1 MSEPLAT
8 RSYRTLDP
16 ERLIGAA
23 EFRDRQEMARAEAAR
38 LGLGGLV
45 VYSRGGGPVDM
56 SADVFYLANHY
67 SQQPYMSD
75 HVGIGRARS
84 HGVLIIPVSGPTT
97 LVVDVP
103 WWRRDL
109 VVADDVRAGNDVTG
123 VTADA
128 IRGLRL
134 DTSRLGVVG
143 ASSMTAAAY
152 LGLAAELPSAELER
166 VDDLVERHRVHKSPA
181 EVVALRAAI
190 ELGVDAVRAAFET
203 VTPGMTE
210 AVAVAAAAEVVA
222 REGGVLYDAACASGT
237 HADLFTWARV
247 PSSDP
252 RRPLAVGDMFHMDC
266 YGAFGG
272 YFWDF
277 GRTRI
282 VGDDPSPIQRGL
294 VDTAIDIVDAVCTAI
309 RPGITA
315 GEAQA
320 VGAAVMASSP
330 VIASLPPAEGETEG
344 FPAVGHGIGLGWEGP
359 WLTVDDPMVLEPG
372 MAIAVETIV
381 GHPSVG
387 GGFFE
392 ENGIVTDTGF
402 EVLTSSVPRRWW

>member
-1 MSEPLAT
+1 MSAPAAL
-8 RSYRTLDP
+8 RSYRELDP
-16 ERLIGAA
+16 ERLIGPD
-23 EFRDRQEMARAEAAR
+23 EFRHRQELARAEAER
-38 LGLGGLV
+38 LGFAGLV

-84 HGVLIIPVSGPTT
+84 HGVIIVPIAGPTT
-97 LVVDVP
+97 LIVDIP
-103 WWRRDL
+103 WWRPDL
-109 VVADDVRAGNDVTG
+109 VVADDVRAGNDVTS

-128 IRGLRL
+128 IRGLGL
-134 DTSRLGVVG
+134 AAGRLGVVG
-143 ASSMTAAAY
+143 ASSMTAAAW
-152 LGLAAELPSAELER
+152 LGLAEELPSADLVR
-166 VDDLVERHRVHKSPA
+166 ADDLVERLRVHKSPA

-190 ELGVDAVRAAFET
+190 ELGVDAVAAAFDAVE
-203 VTPGMTE
+203 PGATE
-210 AVAVAAAAEVVA
+210 AAAAAAAAAVVA
-222 REGGVLYDAACASGT
+222 REGGVLYDAACASGA

-247 PSSDP
+247 PSSDA
-252 RRPLAVGDMFHMDC
+252 RRPLAAGEMFHMDC

-282 VGDDPSPIQRGL
+282 VGDDPTPMQRDL
-294 VDTAIDIVDAVCTAI
+294 AETAIGIVETVCAAI
-309 RPGITA
+309 RPGMTA
-315 GEAQA
+315 GEVQA
-320 VGAAVMASSP
+320 VGAEIMASSP
-330 VIASLPPAEGETEG
+330 VLASLPASESDTEG

-359 WLTVDDPMVLEPG
+359 WLTAGDPLVLEPG

-392 ENGIVTDTGF
+392 ENGIVTETGF
-402 EVLTSSVPRRWW
+402 EVLTSSVPGRWW

>member
-1 MSEPLAT
+1 MSSPLGTAP
-8 RSYRTLDP
+8 YRTLDP
-16 ERLIGAA
+16 ERLIPATEYRA
-23 EFRDRQEMARAEAAR
+23 RQDRARAEAER
-38 LGLGGLV
+38 LGLAGLV
-45 VYSRGGGPVDM
+45 VYSRGGGSVDM

-84 HGVLIIPVSGPTT
+84 HGVLIIPVAGPTT

-109 VVADDVRAGNDVTG
+109 VVADVVRPGNDVTG
-123 VTADA
+123 LVADA
-128 IRGLRL
+128 MRGLGL
-134 DTSRLGVVG
+134 ASRRVGIVG

-152 LGLAAELPSAELER
+152 LGLAGELPSADLMR
-166 VDDLVERHRVHKSPA
+166 VDDLVERLRIHKSPS
-181 EVVALRAAI
+181 EVLALRAAI
-190 ELGVDAVRAAFET
+190 ALGVDAVQAAFD
-203 VTPGMTE
+203 VVRPGVTE
-210 AVAVAAAAEVVA
+210 ADAAAAAAEIIA
-222 REGGVLYDAACASGT
+222 REGGVLYDAACASGP
-237 HADLFTWARV
+237 HADQFAWARV
-247 PSSDP
+247 PSSDA
-252 RRPLAVGDMFHMDC
+252 RRPLAAGATFHMDC

-282 VGDDPSPIQRGL
+282 VGDDPTSSQRGL
-294 VDTAIDIVDAVCTAI
+294 VETAIEIVGAVCAAI

-315 GEAQA
+315 REAHA
-320 VGAAVMASSP
+320 AGAAVMAASP
-330 VIASLPPAEGETEG
+330 VIAAFPPAEGETEG

-359 WLTVDDPMVLEPG
+359 WLTPDDATAFEPG

-381 GHPSVG
+381 GHPAVG

-402 EVLTSSVPRRWW
+402 EVLTTGASRRWW